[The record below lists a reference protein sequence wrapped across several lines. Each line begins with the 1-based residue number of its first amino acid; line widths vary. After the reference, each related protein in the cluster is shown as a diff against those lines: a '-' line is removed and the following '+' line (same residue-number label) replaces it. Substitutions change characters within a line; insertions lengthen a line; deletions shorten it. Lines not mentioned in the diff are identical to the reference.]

1 MLSRALLSVAKNC
14 QIAVVRGIDG
24 YSMLGKSAVA
34 VEKSKLWWQ
43 KHIVYGQNLE
53 VNTRKTLLA
62 SQVQGTE
69 KIEFGV
75 VLLLLLLLLLLLFS
89 LSFYLTLKRRSWITS

>member
-1 MLSRALLSVAKNC
+1 M
-14 QIAVVRGIDG
+14 VRGKDG

-43 KHIVYGQNLE
+43 KHIAYGQNLE

-75 VLLLLLLLLLLLFS
+75 VLLLLLFS
-89 LSFYLTLKRRSWITS
+89 LSFYLTLKRCSWITS

>member
-1 MLSRALLSVAKNC
+1 
-14 QIAVVRGIDG
+14 
-24 YSMLGKSAVA
+24 MLGKSAVA

-75 VLLLLLLLLLLLFS
+75 VLLLLLFS
-89 LSFYLTLKRRSWITS
+89 LSFYLTLKRHSWITS